1 MSEISRVPNNGK
13 SQIIFTVNFYWTA
26 FKSLM
31 IQESRSMGLRQCIL
45 LCLRYIHGSPF
56 AEK

>member
-1 MSEISRVPNNGK
+1 MSKISLIPNYDK
-13 SQIIFTVNFYWTA
+13 SQTIFAVNSCCPA